1 MTIYLCYIKFATA
14 KYLILFLH
22 ICKYGWTKTAFSVSL
37 LMTLCKN
44 AQQPKH
50 TECWMVRF
58 ILFCKMS
65 TKAFLKGV
73 SYRLKGRN
81 ASGLFPLT
89 FKQIQWLCINI
100 ALFFF
105 KNNSS
110 LYACEFIVK
119 YESSL
124 NCLDVLF

>member
-14 KYLILFLH
+14 KYLILLLH
-22 ICKYGWTKTAFSVSL
+22 VCKYGWTKTAFSVSL

-44 AQQPKH
+44 AQQPKQ
-50 TECWMVRF
+50 TEHWVVCF

-65 TKAFLKGV
+65 TKAFLLGA

-81 ASGLFPLT
+81 TSCLFPLA

-100 ALFFF
+100 AHFF
-105 KNNSS
+105 KKNKSS
-110 LYACEFIVK
+110 LYACKFIIK
-119 YESSL
+119 HESSL
-124 NCLDVLF
+124 NF

>member
-22 ICKYGWTKTAFSVSL
+22 VCKYGWTKTAFGVSL

-44 AQQPKH
+44 AQQPKQ
-50 TECWMVRF
+50 TEHWVVCF

-65 TKAFLKGV
+65 TKAFLLGA

-81 ASGLFPLT
+81 ASCLF
-89 FKQIQWLCINI
+89 
-100 ALFFF
+100 ALAFQTNPMAMYQYSSFL
-105 KNNSS
+105 KKTNSS
-110 LYACEFIVK
+110 LYACKFIIK
-119 YESSL
+119 HESSL
-124 NCLDVLF
+124 NF